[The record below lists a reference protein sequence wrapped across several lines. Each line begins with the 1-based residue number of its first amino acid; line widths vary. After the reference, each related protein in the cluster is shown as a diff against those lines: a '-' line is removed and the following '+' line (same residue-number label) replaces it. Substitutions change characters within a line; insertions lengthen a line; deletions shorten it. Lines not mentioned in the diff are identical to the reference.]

1 MSLLA
6 DMLETHY
13 RPARVQARRLARRPE
28 ERNLLALLALV
39 CLVTFLTRL
48 PFLVETQA
56 SAVEP
61 LEARV
66 AAMLIATMLFGPL
79 FLYAVAALSHL
90 VALAL
95 GGQGG
100 WFQARL
106 ALIWTLFAFQPLVVV
121 SVILGRLGGPGQP
134 SVVIGLGLLVWFMT
148 AWIIGL
154 WHHERPLGGVAHAE
168 KQE

>member
-1 MSLLA
+1 MSILA

-106 ALIWTLFAFQPLVVV
+106 ALIWTLFALSYIRMCPFGSSSGACWWFGYLPGPTSVRKGHASSPVVAG
-121 SVILGRLGGPGQP
+121 S
-134 SVVIGLGLLVWFMT
+134 S
-148 AWIIGL
+148 
-154 WHHERPLGGVAHAE
+154 
-168 KQE
+168 